1 MLSAY
6 CVDFHRLILYPEP
19 AKSRERVSA
28 AFMKTE
34 ETGME
39 NLLYPVVIEFPVAW
53 GEMDAMKRV
62 NNIVLRKRI
71 LDIQESSPQG

>member
-53 GEMDAMKRV
+53 GEMDAMKHV

-71 LDIQESSPQG
+71 LDIQKSSPQG